1 MKASGLNTRNVLLAV
16 FVALTVVFASV
27 AAALYLG
34 GGTARTISTYY
45 TTRTVIAGTASLTA
59 FPPGTLYDV
68 TFKEGLGCGG
78 YIEQWG
84 VQLGNLTITQ
94 PPNIQ
99 LSQIS
104 ENGYNASGKFD
115 LTTITFSVPSGTYP
129 FTLYPTRF
137 SSAPYNNTAVGDIHG
152 PSGSS
157 GIVTVTDT
165 NVTVDTLSG
174 EMCA

>member
-1 MKASGLNTRNVLLAV
+1 ML
-16 FVALTVVFASV
+16 FASL

-34 GGTARTISTYY
+34 GGTTRTTSTYY
-45 TTRTVIAGTASLTA
+45 ASSTVIAGMTSLTG
-59 FPPGTLYDV
+59 FPSGKLYDV

-78 YIEQWG
+78 YIDQWG

-104 ENGYNASGKFD
+104 ENGYNASGKFA
-115 LTTITFSVPSGTYP
+115 LTTITFSVPNGTYS

-157 GIVTVTDT
+157 GTVTVADSDVTIDT
-165 NVTVDTLSG
+165 ASG

>member
-1 MKASGLNTRNVLLAV
+1 MNARTVLLAV
-16 FVALTVVFASV
+16 FVVLTTLFASL

-34 GGTARTISTYY
+34 GGATRTTSVYY
-45 TTRTVIAGTASLTA
+45 TSSTVIAGTTSLTG
-59 FPPGTLYDV
+59 FPSGELYDV

-104 ENGYNASGKFD
+104 ESGFNASGKFD

-129 FTLYPTRF
+129 FTLYPTHF

-157 GIVTVTDT
+157 GTVTVTDS
-165 NVTVDTLSG
+165 NVTVETASG
-174 EMCA
+174 AICV

>member
-1 MKASGLNTRNVLLAV
+1 LNTGNILLAV

-27 AAALYLG
+27 AAGLYFG
-34 GGTARTISTYY
+34 GGTARTTSTYY
-45 TTRTVIAGTASLTA
+45 TTRTVIAGTTSLTG
-59 FPPGTLYDV
+59 FPSGKLYDV
-68 TFKEGLGCGG
+68 TFNEGRGCGG
-78 YIEQWG
+78 YIDEWG

-104 ENGYNASGKFD
+104 ENGYNASGKFG

-129 FTLYPTRF
+129 FTLYPMHF
-137 SSAPYNNTAVGDIHG
+137 SSAPYNSTAVGNIHG

-157 GIVTVTDT
+157 GTVTVADT
-165 NVTVDTLSG
+165 NVTIDTLSG
-174 EMCA
+174 EVCA

>member
-1 MKASGLNTRNVLLAV
+1 MFAV

-27 AAALYLG
+27 AAGLYFG
-34 GGTARTISTYY
+34 GGTARTTSTYY
-45 TTRTVIAGTASLTA
+45 ATSTIIAGTTSLTG
-59 FPPGTLYDV
+59 FPSGKLYDV

-78 YIEQWG
+78 YIEEWG

-94 PPNIQ
+94 APNIQ
-99 LSQIS
+99 LSQIP

-129 FTLYPTRF
+129 FTLYPTAF
-137 SSAPYNNTAVGDIHG
+137 SSPPYNNTAVGNLRG
-152 PSGSS
+152 SG
-157 GIVTVTDT
+157 GTVTVTDT
-165 NVTVDTLSG
+165 NVTIDTLSG